1 MDVKQLD
8 DPSLLKLVAKRE
20 ESALTELYDRYGR
33 LVFSVAVNI
42 IGDRQMAEEI
52 TLDVFMRVWEKF
64 HTYQSERA
72 KISTWITRIARNRAI
87 DALRREE
94 VRPIK
99 GSIPWAEV
107 SPEPTASGGNPE
119 LDTHLALE
127 QQRVRAAVARLPEEQ
142 KEALALAFF
151 KGYTHS
157 EIAQYLDQ
165 PLGTVKGRIRAGMQ
179 NLRLMLRDESR

>member
-1 MDVKQLD
+1 MDLKQFD
-8 DPSLLKLVAKRE
+8 DSSLLTLVAQRE
-20 ESALTELYDRYGR
+20 ESALSELYDRYGR

-64 HTYQSERA
+64 HTYHAERA
-72 KISTWITRIARNRAI
+72 KVSTWITRIARNRAI
-87 DALRREE
+87 DTLRREE
-94 VRPIK
+94 VRPLK
-99 GSIPWAEV
+99 SSIPWAEV
-107 SPEPTASGGNPE
+107 APEPKAGGSNPE
-119 LDTHLALE
+119 AATHLAME
-127 QQRVRAAVARLPEEQ
+127 QQRVREAVAGLPDEQ

-157 EIAQYLDQ
+157 EIAQFLGQ

-179 NLRLMLRDESR
+179 RLRLLLRDDVS